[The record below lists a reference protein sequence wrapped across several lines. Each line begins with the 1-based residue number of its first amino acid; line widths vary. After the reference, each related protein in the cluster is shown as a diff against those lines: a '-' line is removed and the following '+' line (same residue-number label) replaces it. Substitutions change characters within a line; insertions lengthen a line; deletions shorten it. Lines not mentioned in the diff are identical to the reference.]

1 MTPHPQSASALS
13 GDLDATAIDR
23 VAGLINSLAGT
34 TGAERAKFAAYVAT
48 TGVVLT
54 ESVVGS
60 YWDLARIPYVQD
72 TFAHLH
78 YPMYFATI
86 LGSAKLLAVAAVVT
100 PGFPRLKEWAYAGL
114 VFVYAGAAASHLSVG
129 DPAAKWAGPLVFT
142 ALTLT
147 SWALRAPAQRD
158 PKPLPAA
165 FRFLRRTRGLE

>member
-1 MTPHPQSASALS
+1 MNSHPQAAPSMS
-13 GDLDATAIDR
+13 GDLNAAATDR
-23 VAGLINSLAGT
+23 IAGLINSLAGT
-34 TGAERAKFAAYVAT
+34 TWAERAKFAAFVAT

-72 TFAHLH
+72 TFARLQ

-86 LGSAKLLAVAAVVT
+86 LGSAKLLAVGAVVT
-100 PGFPRLKEWAYAGL
+100 PGFPRLKEWAYAGS
-114 VFVYAGAAASHLSVG
+114 VFVYGGAAASHLSVG
-129 DPAAKWAGPLVFT
+129 DPTAKWGGPLVFT

-158 PKPLPAA
+158 PKSLPAV
-165 FRFLRRTRGLE
+165 FRSLRRARGLG